1 MVKKLRISNKVQVYF
16 GNLTLYFCLNE
27 YGLRLFAMQPKLN
40 SVAAFGY
47 KNLFLNVE
55 MATLFHLCF
64 YQLITGLTA

>member
-1 MVKKLRISNKVQVYF
+1 
-16 GNLTLYFCLNE
+16 
-27 YGLRLFAMQPKLN
+27 MQPKLN